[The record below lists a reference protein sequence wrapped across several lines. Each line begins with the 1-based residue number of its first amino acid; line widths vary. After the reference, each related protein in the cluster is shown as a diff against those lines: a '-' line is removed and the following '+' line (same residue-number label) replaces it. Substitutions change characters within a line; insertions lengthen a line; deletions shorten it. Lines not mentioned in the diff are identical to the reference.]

1 MTKKHGLIQVISG
14 KNLGKVALI
23 KQSTCKLI
31 GRTIDDSE
39 AEADET
45 YVADRVLELG
55 LAKERTSQINAFLN
69 PEKKNQS
76 GEQIQSPYRR
86 TSDFIIDDPELSRA
100 HAMIFLGELKAGIID
115 LASTNGTIVDGKKI
129 ESAFLH
135 GGEII
140 VLGETE
146 IKFSFV
152 EDE

>member
-1 MTKKHGLIQVISG
+1 MNKKHGLIQVING
-14 KNLGKVALI
+14 KNVGKVALI
-23 KQSTCKLI
+23 KLDTCKLI
-31 GRTIDDSE
+31 GRKIDESE
-39 AEADET
+39 LQVDET
-45 YVADRVLELG
+45 YVADRTFEFG

-76 GEQIQSPYRR
+76 SKHIESPYRR
-86 TSDFIIDDPELSRA
+86 TSDFIINDPELSRA
-100 HAMIFLGELKAGIID
+100 HAMIFLGESKAGIID